1 MHVTDLATAA
11 GAPTEENSIV
21 DGTDATTEA
30 ATGDGA
36 GDRHAEWA
44 PSEDAPR
51 KKRHIGR
58 WVGIGLGV
66 LVLGLGA
73 ASTILIAPGTAI
85 AGVQVG
91 GMTPGAAAEAVSNHL
106 NAMQVTLTGEGGGKH
121 VTGSDLGAHID
132 ATKLADKAFADHPMW
147 NITSW
152 MSAPIAGT
160 ITLDDRAAE
169 HALRAQVPTVYQD
182 ATDATVAFQGTGYAA
197 TPAKNGSGIDLKA
210 LTAAIAAAAE
220 KGRSSVAFEAKAAPV
235 APAIG
240 DKADIDALP
249 DPASF
254 LQLLSQ
260 ACRLIEAGIFVR
272 KSGAERWVLVARLG
286 QNLPKLDSAHPL
298 IEHVLETR
306 EVAHIAQA
314 GLSNPQYN
322 QWVFAAP
329 LRQDLFDEVDAV
341 LAVHTMPFMAFDDI
355 NLRRLQVLASSYAD
369 FTQLELLVED
379 VRAVWPESPIGMQ
392 QEWAHLAALHEAS
405 GLRSYCALWMGQAR
419 LSEDVLDEFAGL
431 QPPESSWWRLQT
443 HKGHLVLAVLLPI
456 IGGASLTAYRRE
468 MIDSLETILARQD
481 QPKQTI
487 GVDFY
492 PVRHAADYAE

>member
-1 MHVTDLATAA
+1 MSRIARLRARVTRQRQPRRTPPWLRLLRALRIWRPNAQADRLLPILESAALPGLALYLGWRANPQDPLGLHGGFPWVWFGPWLAAVRYGAGYGLFGVVLYGGMWAQFFAPSRAAFPGEFFLGGALVSLILGEFGSAYKVQSLRHREIQEDLTARLERTKRRLFIVKESLATL
-11 GAPTEENSIV
+11 EQEL
-21 DGTDATTEA
+21 TDRPMTL
-30 ATGDGA
+30 
-36 GDRHAEWA
+36 R
-44 PSEDAPR
+44 DAL
-51 KKRHIGR
+51 
-58 WVGIGLGV
+58 IGLRRA
-66 LVLGLGA
+66 LVLA
-73 ASTILIAPGTAI
+73 RAP
-85 AGVQVG
+85 
-91 GMTPGAAAEAVSNHL
+91 
-106 NAMQVTLTGEGGGKH
+106 
-121 VTGSDLGAHID
+121 
-132 ATKLADKAFADHPMW
+132 
-147 NITSW
+147 
-152 MSAPIAGT
+152 AP
-160 ITLDDRAAE
+160 
-169 HALRAQVPTVYQD
+169 
-182 ATDATVAFQGTGYAA
+182 
-197 TPAKNGSGIDLKA
+197 
-210 LTAAIAAAAE
+210 
-220 KGRSSVAFEAKAAPV
+220 

-286 QNLPKLDSAHPL
+286 QNLPKLDPAHPL

-322 QWVFAAP
+322 QWVFAAA

-468 MIDSLETILARQD
+468 MIDALETILARQD

-492 PVRHAADYAE
+492 PVRHAADYAELRKRITQI